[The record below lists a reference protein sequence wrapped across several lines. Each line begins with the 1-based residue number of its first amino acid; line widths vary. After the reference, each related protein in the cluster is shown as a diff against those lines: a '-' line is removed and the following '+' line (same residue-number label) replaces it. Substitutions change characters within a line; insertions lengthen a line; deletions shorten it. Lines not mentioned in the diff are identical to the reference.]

1 MSDVTHAKGTPSGE
15 SRDSSMSSH
24 HGLIS
29 AMRARRESLQA
40 IADALQAVGVEANR
54 GAVDRYCRKHGIPLG
69 EPVRVGQYTPFTVEQ
84 TAGGDDAVPS
94 QVRADGSTD
103 NSDTKPSSSTVE
115 RSAPVEVNDPRDI
128 ATARLLREVG
138 EWVARIEAVK
148 ASGDKAELERVLRE
162 SVVWLGGYTEL
173 VPPTIVEHVR
183 KGIADT
189 ETFLRNFAG
198 GQHSAGIEPKPFID
212 ETQSKLFEPLAR
224 LPVWTPDLPLV
235 NLNGTDPWT
244 LQDACE
250 GTLILGATGSGKTS
264 GSGQLLARSFLT
276 CGFGGLI
283 LTTKADDADRWR
295 CYAESTGRLGQ
306 FCQVRSG
313 SAFAFNFLDYQASLP
328 DDAGGSTENVVEL
341 LFTILDAASGTT
353 RKADGQ
359 GAFWANTA
367 RQLLRNLVR
376 IVRASG
382 ERLTLD
388 LIRRFLVESP
398 QSLEEVQAG
407 TWKGTPTFGRLLGTV
422 EQRRVDERDI
432 GVCEAMRYWL
442 HEFPALNAK
451 TRSIIITDL
460 TATVDM
466 FFDPALA
473 ELLCGKTTITPDD
486 VLDGAILVIDLPTE
500 KWLHLGR
507 IAQLV
512 FKIMFQSAVRRRT
525 DADDATRRPVFLFVD
540 EFQNFLTESDA
551 TFVATSRAAR
561 CATVFLTQS
570 LPGLYMQAGSTLP
583 REKVAALTANL
594 NTKVFHANADPQ
606 TNTWA
611 SEQIGK
617 SMQYRASVSHGGDEL
632 DAKGVFKMLLGVGRS
647 RVTSNPAID
656 FEVQPSAFTKLKTGS
671 ARNNHIVE
679 AIVCKSGGQFTN
691 GKHYMTVAFV
701 QEA

>member
-1 MSDVTHAKGTPSGE
+1 MDLANLPTSQNPT
-15 SRDSSMSSH
+15 SRDTLGQRH
-24 HGLIS
+24 ALIAS
-29 AMRARRESLQA
+29 MRARGDSLQA
-40 IADALQAVGVEANR
+40 IADALKAVGVSTNR
-54 GAVDRYCRKHGIPLG
+54 NAVDRYCRKQAIPLC
-69 EPVRVGQYTPFTVEQ
+69 EPAAVGQYTPFTVEPA
-84 TAGGDDAVPS
+84 AGGDEAVPS
-94 QVRADGSTD
+94 QAYADGSRSTP
-103 NSDTKPSSSTVE
+103 DTKPSGTVE
-115 RSAPVEVNDPRDI
+115 PPPSAEVHDPRDI

-138 EWVARIEAVK
+138 DWVARIESVK

-162 SVVWLGGYTEL
+162 SVMWLGGYTES
-173 VPPTIVEHVR
+173 VSPTIIEHVR
-183 KGIADT
+183 KGIVDT
-189 ETFLRNFAG
+189 ESFLRNFAS
-198 GQHSAGIEPKPFID
+198 GQQSAGIEPKPFVQK
-212 ETQSKLFEPLAR
+212 TPPKPFEPLVR
-224 LPVWTPDLPLV
+224 LPVWTRNLPLV

-276 CGFGGLI
+276 CDFGGLV
-283 LTTKADDADRWR
+283 LTTKSDDADRWQR
-295 CYAESTGRLGQ
+295 YAEMTGRQGQ
-306 FCQVRSG
+306 FCRVRPG
-313 SAFAFNFLDYQASLP
+313 GDFAFNFLDYQASLP

-388 LIRRFLVESP
+388 LVRQFLVESP
-398 QSLEEVQAG
+398 QSPEEVQAG
-407 TWKGTPTFGRLLGTV
+407 TWRSKATFGRLLVAV
-422 EQRRVDERDI
+422 EQRRI
-432 GVCEAMRYWL
+432 GDTDVGVREALRYWL

-473 ELLCGKTTITPDD
+473 QLLCGKTTITPDD

-512 FKIMFQSAVRRRT
+512 FKIMFQSAVRRRMDT
-525 DADDATRRPVFLFVD
+525 DDATRRPVFLFVD

-583 REKVAALTANL
+583 RERVAALAANL

-617 SMQYRASVSHGGDEL
+617 SMQYRASVSHGGDGL
-632 DAKGVFKMLLGVGRS
+632 DAKGTLKMLLGMGRS
-647 RVTSNPAID
+647 RVSSSPVID
-656 FEVQPSAFTKLKTGS
+656 FEVQPSVFTKLKTGS
-671 ARNNHIVE
+671 ARNKHIVE
-679 AIVCKSGGQFTN
+679 AIVCKSGGQFTT
-691 GKHYMTVAFV
+691 GKHYMTVAFL